1 MQQILRLKNVGTDR
15 FSDMYDNQKYTIE
28 PGGETLAPYEAV
40 CLWLGDPEFRDL
52 DARRRNRTDE
62 YERLCTRLGVYH
74 DQHLFESAR
83 PKLEAWTLDGQRI
96 TTVSEDP
103 TGSGMSINLAAD
115 STTEAILRDQL
126 DSMKQQMDA
135 ITVALESA
143 PDSQKLVLDA
153 VSPHDASVAVDP
165 KAPLDSPII
174 PVEDSEAPSEDGP
187 PADSPSKVKVG
198 TRARSK

>member
-1 MQQILRLKNVGTDR
+1 MQQILRLKNVGTER
-15 FSDMYDNQKYTIE
+15 FSDMYDNQKYVIE
-28 PGGETLAPYEAV
+28 PGGESLAPYEAI

-103 TGSGMSINLAAD
+103 TGSGMTINVSSD

-143 PDSQKLVLDA
+143 PNSQKLVLDA
-153 VSPHDASVAVDP
+153 VSPQDASVAVDP
-165 KAPLDSPII
+165 KAPLDSLII
-174 PVEDSEAPSEDGP
+174 SVNDSEAPFEDGP
-187 PADSPSKVKVG
+187 PTDSPSKVKVG